1 MTRVKWKVY
10 CASKWLM
17 YGCTGVKDN
26 LQSGLDLVVFLR
38 ILFKTF
44 SPLANCL
51 HFIYD
56 KRPDQVLSCI
66 VVGRRMT
73 SRGVRPN
80 DNTSVTYYHI
90 GLSRLTVSSHGIHY
104 NQQGQCL
111 IFIVRIYCG
120 NNDTYSSLPYL
131 AVDSRHVLAI
141 IPAITKWVISR

>member
-1 MTRVKWKVY
+1 
-10 CASKWLM
+10 M

-56 KRPDQVLSCI
+56 ERPDQILSRI
-66 VVGRRMT
+66 VVGRRMA
-73 SRGVRPN
+73 SRGVRPI

-90 GLSRLTVSSHGIHY
+90 GLSPLTVSSHGIHY

-111 IFIVRIYCG
+111 IFIVRTYCG
-120 NNDTYSSLPYL
+120 NNDTYSSLP
-131 AVDSRHVLAI
+131 
-141 IPAITKWVISR
+141 